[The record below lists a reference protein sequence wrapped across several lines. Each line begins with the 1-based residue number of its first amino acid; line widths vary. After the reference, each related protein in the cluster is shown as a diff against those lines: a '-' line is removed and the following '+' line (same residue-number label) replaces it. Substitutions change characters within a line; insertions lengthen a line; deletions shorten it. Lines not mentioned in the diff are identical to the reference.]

1 MNYSTL
7 NLDLQS
13 VVKRCYDNLLYRSSF
28 MNFLNSAYIGEVRQT
43 GTPTIEIAKQNAT
56 ATNKTLNSPDLTTA
70 LSPVLATY
78 GSKIIDLTEL
88 RLDYSFRVSYMMT
101 ESGMKK
107 AVDGQIELQD
117 STNATMIDEY
127 GYDKLATSIVGSADG
142 SLAYTLGQ
150 VIVWNP
156 ATQDA
161 YITLLNNLK
170 AKLFNRKIYE
180 NYLLGLEA
188 VEYGNFVSALTSILK
203 FETMAGVEGV
213 DRGDIARAYGIS
225 IFPINSDVL
234 DSANTKGYF
243 ANEVGVVGDAFFS
256 QFNEFNGS
264 YPGFPG
270 YYVVEGVIL
279 FGADVVRPE
288 AVIKLVA
295 SVPTMNTASGTG
307 TFDAGKVGGA
317 YSQTTAFNGSGIS
330 SFVAVGLPAGLVIN
344 ETTGAVTGTPTTAGS
359 YSVNIYGLDSNGN
372 YSNAQKGTIVISPAS
387 N

>member
-1 MNYSTL
+1 MNYGTL

-28 MNFLNSAYIGEVRQT
+28 MNFLNSAYIGDVRQT

-56 ATNKTLNSPDLTTA
+56 STNSTLNSPDLTSA
-70 LSPVLATY
+70 LNPTLATY
-78 GSKIIDLTEL
+78 GSKLVDLTEL
-88 RLDYSFRVSYMMT
+88 RLDYSFRVSYLMT

-117 STNATMIDEY
+117 STNATLIDEY
-127 GYDKLATSIVGSADG
+127 GYGKLAKSIIGSADG
-142 SLAYTLGQ
+142 SLAYTKGQ

-156 ATQDA
+156 ANQND
-161 YITLLNNLK
+161 YISLINSLK

-180 NYLLGLEA
+180 NYILGLEA
-188 VEYGNFVSALTSILK
+188 VEYGNFVTALTSILK
-203 FETMAGVEGV
+203 YETMAGVEGV
-213 DRGDIARAYGIS
+213 DRGEIARAYGLS
-225 IFPINSDVL
+225 IFPIASDVL
-234 DSANTKGYF
+234 DSNNTKGYF

-256 QFNEFNGS
+256 KFNEFNGS

-270 YYVVEGVIL
+270 YYVVEGVVL

-295 SVPTMNTASGTG
+295 TAPSMNTASGKG
-307 TFDAGKVGGA
+307 TFDEGTVGEA
-317 YSQTTAFNGSGIS
+317 YSQTTAFNGTGIS
-330 SFVAVGLPAGLVIN
+330 KFEAIGLPEGLTLN
-344 ETTGAVTGTPTTAGS
+344 ATTGAVTGTPTTSGS
-359 YSVNIYGLDSNGN
+359 YSVNVYGIDSNGN
-372 YSNAQKGTIVISPAS
+372 YSNAQSGTIVISATT

>member
-1 MNYSTL
+1 MNYGTL

-28 MNFLNSAYIGEVRQT
+28 MNFLNRAYIGDIRQT

-56 ATNKTLNSPDLTTA
+56 PTNKAIKTPDLTSA
-70 LSPVLATY
+70 LNPTLASY
-78 GSKIIDLTEL
+78 GSKLVDLTEL
-88 RLDYSFRVSYMMT
+88 RLDYSFRVSYLMT

-127 GYDKLATSIVGSADG
+127 GYDKFASSIVGSTDG
-142 SLAYTLGQ
+142 SLAYNKGQ

-156 ATQDA
+156 ANKDA
-161 YITLLNNLK
+161 YITLLNSLK

-188 VEYGNFVSALTSILK
+188 VEYGNLVSALTSILK

-234 DSANTKGYF
+234 DSSNTKGYF
-243 ANEVGVVGDAFFS
+243 ANEVGTVGDAFFS
-256 QFNEFNGS
+256 RFNEFNGS

-279 FGADVVRPE
+279 FGAEVVRPE
-288 AVIKLVA
+288 AIIKLV
-295 SVPTMNTASGTG
+295 STIPTMNESTGKG
-307 TFDAGKVGGA
+307 TFDNGTVGA
-317 YSQTTAFNGSGIS
+317 SYTQTTAFNGTNVAT
-330 SFVAVGLPAGLVIN
+330 FEAVGLPEGLSLN
-344 ETTGAVTGTPTTAGS
+344 KTTGAVTGTPTTAGT
-359 YSVNIYGLDSNGN
+359 YSVNIYGIDSNGN
-372 YSNAQKGTIVISPAS
+372 YSNAQKGTITIATA
-387 N
+387 

>member
-1 MNYSTL
+1 MNYGTL

-28 MNFLNSAYIGEVRQT
+28 MNFLNTAYIGEIRQA

-56 ATNKTLNSPDLTTA
+56 ATNSTKNSPDLTQA

-78 GSKIIDLTEL
+78 GSDIVDLTEL

-101 ESGMKK
+101 NSGMKK

-117 STNATMIDEY
+117 STNATEIDKY
-127 GYDKLATSIVGSADG
+127 GYDKFADSIIGSTDG
-142 SLAYTLGQ
+142 SLAYSLGQ

-156 ATQDA
+156 ADNNA
-161 YITLLNNLK
+161 YIKLLNALK
-170 AKLFNRKIYE
+170 SKLFNRKVYE

-188 VEYGNFVSALTSILK
+188 EEYGNLVTALTSVLK
-203 FETMAGVEGV
+203 YETMAGVEGV
-213 DRGDIARAYGIS
+213 DRGDIAKAYGIS

-234 DSANTKGYF
+234 DSANTVGYF
-243 ANEVGVVGDAFFS
+243 ANEVGTVGDAFFS
-256 QFNEFNGS
+256 QFNEFNGN

-279 FGADVVRPE
+279 FGAKVVRPE
-288 AVIKLVA
+288 AVIKLVKEVVTLSA
-295 SVPTMNTASGTG
+295 GSFDNGTVG
-307 TFDAGKVGGA
+307 TE
-317 YSQTTAFNGSGIS
+317 YSHTTAFAGTGVTK
-330 SFVAVGLPAGLVIN
+330 FLAVGLPAGLEIN
-344 ETTGAVTGTPTTAGS
+344 STTGAVSGTPTTAGE
-359 YSVNIYGLDSNGN
+359 YDVAVYGVDAYGN
-372 YSNAQKGTIVISPAS
+372 YSNAMTGKITISPAS

>member
-1 MNYSTL
+1 MNYGTL

-28 MNFLNSAYIGEVRQT
+28 MNFLNTAYIGEVRQT

-56 ATNKTLNSPDLTTA
+56 ATKKTLNSPDLISA

-78 GSKIIDLTEL
+78 GSKLVDLTEL

-101 ESGMKK
+101 QSGMKK

-127 GYDKLATSIVGSADG
+127 GYDKFATSIVGSNDG
-142 SLAYTLGQ
+142 SLAYTKGQ
-150 VIVWNP
+150 VVVWDP
-156 ATQDA
+156 ASNDA
-161 YITLLNNLK
+161 YISLLNSLK

-203 FETMAGVEGV
+203 YETMAGVEGV
-213 DRGDIARAYGIS
+213 ERGDIAKAYGIS

-234 DSANTKGYF
+234 DSTNTKGYF
-243 ANEVGVVGDAFFS
+243 ANEVGTVGDAFFS

-279 FGADVVRPE
+279 FGAEVVRPE
-288 AVIKLVA
+288 AVIKLVKSLPTVTAGSFDAGNVGAEYPHKA
-295 SVPTMNTASGTG
+295 SFSGTG
-307 TFDAGKVGGA
+307 VAK
-317 YSQTTAFNGSGIS
+317 YE
-330 SFVAVGLPAGLVIN
+330 AVGLPTGLSLN
-344 ETTGAVTGTPTTAGS
+344 STEGAISGKPTVAGS
-359 YSVNIYGLDSNGN
+359 YNVSIYGVDKFGN
-372 YSNAQKGTIVISPAS
+372 YSNAYSGTIAIAE
-387 N
+387 

>member
-1 MNYSTL
+1 MNYGTL

-28 MNFLNSAYIGEVRQT
+28 MNFLNSAYIGDIRQT

-56 ATNKTLNSPDLTTA
+56 PTNKAIKTPDLTSA
-70 LSPVLATY
+70 LNPTLASY
-78 GSKIIDLTEL
+78 GSKLVDLTEL
-88 RLDYSFRVSYMMT
+88 RLDYSFRVSYLMT

-127 GYDKLATSIVGSADG
+127 GYDKFASSIVGSTDG
-142 SLAYTLGQ
+142 SLAYNKGQ

-156 ATQDA
+156 ASNDA
-161 YITLLNNLK
+161 YITLLNSLK

-188 VEYGNFVSALTSILK
+188 VEYGNLVSALTSILK

-234 DSANTKGYF
+234 DSSNTKGYF
-243 ANEVGVVGDAFFS
+243 ANEVGTVGDAFFS
-256 QFNEFNGS
+256 RFNEFNGS

-279 FGADVVRPE
+279 FGAEVVRPE
-288 AVIKLVA
+288 AIIKLV
-295 SVPTMNTASGTG
+295 STIPTMNESTGKG
-307 TFDAGKVGGA
+307 TFDNGTVGA
-317 YSQTTAFNGSGIS
+317 SYTQTTAFNGTNVAT
-330 SFVAVGLPAGLVIN
+330 FEAVGLPEGLSLN
-344 ETTGAVTGTPTTAGS
+344 KTTGAVTGTPTTAGT
-359 YSVNIYGLDSNGN
+359 YSVNIYGIDSNGN
-372 YSNAQKGTIVISPAS
+372 YSNAQKGTITIATA
-387 N
+387 